1 MGLIHTENRAGKPI
15 RVADYHIIPV
25 ERLHRVQPPG
35 MWAILLWRRPSAV
48 IIQHP
53 GAPDEVIE
61 IQDTTRQAQ
70 IFTLALGLVI
80 SIIILLLKSRSPER
94 SNDNV

>member
-15 RVADYHIIPV
+15 QVVDYHIIPV
-25 ERLHRVQPPG
+25 ERTHRVQPPG
-35 MWAILLWRRPSAV
+35 MWGVLLWRRPSAV

-53 GAPDEVIE
+53 DAPDEVIE

-70 IFTLALGLVI
+70 IFLLALGLVT
-80 SIIILLLKSRSPER
+80 SILILLLKGRST
-94 SNDNV
+94 